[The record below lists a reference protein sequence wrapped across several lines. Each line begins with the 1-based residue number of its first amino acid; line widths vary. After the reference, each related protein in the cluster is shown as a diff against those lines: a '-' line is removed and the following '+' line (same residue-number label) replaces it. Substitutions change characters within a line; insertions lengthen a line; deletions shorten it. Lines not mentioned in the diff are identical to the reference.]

1 MNGWT
6 EPPPPP
12 RLGPAGINTLC
23 LSGSE
28 RSVEDF
34 QAYVLRIKPDVNIK
48 DIASPWGL
56 CVRAHDMMRAD
67 GNIINH
73 PAPSLRNHEDISPRL
88 SRRHGN

>member
-1 MNGWT
+1 MGCEPPGFSLSRTCHLLDEQLNRT
-6 EPPPPP
+6 PPPPP

-48 DIASPWGL
+48 DIASP
-56 CVRAHDMMRAD
+56 
-67 GNIINH
+67 
-73 PAPSLRNHEDISPRL
+73 
-88 SRRHGN
+88 

>member
-1 MNGWT
+1 MGC
-6 EPPPPP
+6 EPPGFSLSRTCHLLDERLSRTPPPP

-48 DIASPWGL
+48 DIASP
-56 CVRAHDMMRAD
+56 
-67 GNIINH
+67 
-73 PAPSLRNHEDISPRL
+73 
-88 SRRHGN
+88 